1 MSSTMIIAPDA
12 SPDGSVYFAKNSNR
26 PPGECQLVV
35 TLPKVERDAESVLH
49 CTHLTIVQERRRYG
63 VLLSKPWW
71 AWGGEMG
78 ANDQGVVIGCEP
90 LNTRDHESVPGLIGM
105 DLVRLG
111 LERGRNARE
120 ALEVITSL
128 LQKHGQGGFAGV
140 SHVPMGR
147 DSGFLIAD
155 AKEVWQLETAGR
167 HWAARRITTVAAL
180 SGDITIGDQFDRYS
194 YACPEYARHQGWL
207 GAGEE
212 LDFRRCLGSRGRPLS
227 NDSRQLSVLLT
238 ALHEVDKR
246 APLLDMMRLV
256 RRRAGNH
263 PRQRS
268 RRDVARHSGRRYQL
282 QTTGTMVACLTSS
295 RQDFFFTAAAAP
307 DLAVF
312 KPIHF
317 GQPLES
323 DLDGEDLSHYYDGS
337 LWWRQEMFHRA
348 LLLAGRIDDKYLQER
363 DELEK
368 EIVLDILGH
377 KGSAL
382 TDLRWKLQQRTLIWE
397 REWREQIT
405 ARRTGW
411 LTLRPFS
418 LFWKRQNRRDG
429 LKLPGPADA

>member
-1 MSSTMIIAPDA
+1 MSSTMIIGPDA
-12 SPDGSVYFAKNSNR
+12 SPDGAIYFAKNSNR
-26 PPGECQLVV
+26 LPGECQLVV
-35 TLPKVERDAESVLH
+35 TLPPVKRDAESVLH
-49 CTHLTIVQERRRYG
+49 CTHLTIAQERRRYG
-63 VLLSKPWW
+63 VVVSRPWW

-90 LNTRDHESVPGLIGM
+90 LNTRDYESEPGLIGM

-111 LERGRNARE
+111 LERGRNAPE

-128 LQKHGQGGFAGV
+128 LPIHGQGGWAGT
-140 SHVPMGR
+140 PGLPLGC

-167 HWAARRITTVAAL
+167 HWAAQRIKTVAAL
-180 SGDITIGDQFDRYS
+180 SSDITIGGQIDRHS

-207 GAGEE
+207 GEGEE
-212 LDFRRCLGSRGRPLS
+212 LDFRRCFRRRGGHFDADGRQRSNLLAVLG
-227 NDSRQLSVLLT
+227 
-238 ALHEVDKR
+238 AVDQR
-246 APLLDMMRLV
+246 VPLLEMMRLV
-256 RRRAGNH
+256 RRRTGNH

-268 RRDVARHSGRRYQL
+268 RQDVARHAHRKYQS
-282 QTTGTMVACLTSS
+282 QTTGSMVARLTSS
-295 RQDFFFTAAAAP
+295 RHDFFFTAAAAP

-323 DLDGEDLSHYYDGS
+323 GLEGEDLSHYHDGS
-337 LWWRQEMFHRA
+337 LWWRQELFHRA
-348 LLLAGRIDDKYLQER
+348 LLLAGRIDEKYLLER

-368 EIVLDILGH
+368 EIVLDVLGH

-382 TDLRWKLQQRTLIWE
+382 TDLRWQLQQRTLIWE

-405 ARRTGW
+405 ARRPGW

-429 LKLPGPADA
+429 LKFPGPADA

>member
-26 PPGECQLVV
+26 LPGECQLVV
-35 TLPKVERDAESVLH
+35 TLPPVERDAESVLH
-49 CTHLTIVQERRRYG
+49 CTHLTITQEPRRYG
-63 VLLSKPWW
+63 VVLSKPWW

-90 LNTRDHESVPGLIGM
+90 LNTRDHESEPGLFGM

-128 LQKHGQGGFAGV
+128 LQIHGQGGLAGTPDL
-140 SHVPMGR
+140 SKGC

-167 HWAARRITTVAAL
+167 HWAAQRIKTVAAL
-180 SGDITIGDQFDRYS
+180 SSDITIGDRIDRHS

-207 GAGEE
+207 GEGDE
-212 LDFRRCLGSRGRPLS
+212 LDFRRCFRSRGRPLS
-227 NDSRQLSVLLT
+227 TDSRQRSVLLT
-238 ALHEVDKR
+238 ALREVDR
-246 APLLDMMRLV
+246 RVPLLEMMRLV
-256 RRRAGNH
+256 RRRAGSH

-268 RRDVARHSGRRYQL
+268 RQDVARHARRRYQA
-282 QTTGTMVACLTSS
+282 QTTGSMVARLTSL

-323 DLDGEDLSHYYDGS
+323 GLEGEDLAHYRDDS
-337 LWWRQEMFHRA
+337 LWWRQELFHRA
-348 LLLAGRIDDKYLQER
+348 LLLAGRIDEKYLQER

-368 EIVLDILGH
+368 EIVLDVLGH

-382 TDLRWKLQQRTLIWE
+382 TGLRWQLQQRTLIWE

-405 ARRTGW
+405 ARRPGW

-418 LFWKRQNRRDG
+418 LFWERQNRRDG
-429 LKLPGPADA
+429 LKFPDPVVA